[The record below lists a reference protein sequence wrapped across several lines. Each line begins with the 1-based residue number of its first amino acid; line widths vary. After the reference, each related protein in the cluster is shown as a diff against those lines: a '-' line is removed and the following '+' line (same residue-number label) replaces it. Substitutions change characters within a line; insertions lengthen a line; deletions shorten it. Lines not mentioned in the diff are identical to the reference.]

1 MKKKN
6 IEFTSDGASINHGEQ
21 NSVKTV
27 LREKSPWLVFSWCM
41 AHQLELA
48 LGEAFCDTEIK
59 TIDNMLLRNFYMYQK
74 GPKKLGEI
82 RELHDIYKEAMVFD
96 EAGMKPSKA

>member
-59 TIDNMLLRNFYMYQK
+59 TIDNMLLRNFYMY
-74 GPKKLGEI
+74 
-82 RELHDIYKEAMVFD
+82 
-96 EAGMKPSKA
+96 

>member
-1 MKKKN
+1 
-6 IEFTSDGASINHGEQ
+6 
-21 NSVKTV
+21 
-27 LREKSPWLVFSWCM
+27 M

-74 GPKKLGEI
+74 GPKKLREI

-96 EAGMKPSKA
+96 EAGMKPSKAWGIHWILHKYSAMKMFW